1 MSSAPSASSAAR
13 EPTGDPVE
21 AAWQHVL
28 EHWEEEAA
36 HEAFLALCADLG
48 RLGDAG
54 RRYRAVQETSDDPER
69 VADARRYVD
78 RVLGLAVTLMQA
90 ERSDASRLVRQGKLV
105 LYLLATLFFLATGAW
120 TLSLLGR

>member
-1 MSSAPSASSAAR
+1 MPPAPSAPSA
-13 EPTGDPVE
+13 EGKPTEDPVE

-28 EHWEEEAA
+28 EHWKEEAA

-48 RLGDAG
+48 RLAEAG
-54 RRYRAVQETSDDPER
+54 RRYRAVMDQSDDPER
-69 VADARRYVD
+69 AAEASSYVD
-78 RVLGLAVTLMQA
+78 RVLGLAVTLMRS
-90 ERSDASRLVRQGKLV
+90 ERSDASRFVRRGKLV